1 MHRGFFATALQEAPE
16 DPLSHKYA
24 PSVLAA
30 YNSACSYVGLIKS
43 MYSQYPKLIA
53 RMWFYFTHVFSS
65 AVSPP
70 ASSLSYM
77 GQSWNPLC
85 FPDRARRYPVEE
97 PFDEARAERTGPA
110 RYRLWPV

>member
-16 DPLSHKYA
+16 DLLSHKYA

-43 MYSQYPKLIA
+43 MYSQYPKLMA

-65 AVSPP
+65 AVSLL
-70 ASSLSYM
+70 ALSRSYM
-77 GQSWNPLC
+77 GTNSNSVTRSCLALYRR
-85 FPDRARRYPVEE
+85 RALR
-97 PFDEARAERTGPA
+97 
-110 RYRLWPV
+110 

>member
-43 MYSQYPKLIA
+43 MYSQYPKLIS

-65 AVSPP
+65 AVSEF
-70 ASSLSYM
+70 A
-77 GQSWNPLC
+77 
-85 FPDRARRYPVEE
+85 ARGWR
-97 PFDEARAERTGPA
+97 GH
-110 RYRLWPV
+110 

>member
-30 YNSACSYVGLIKS
+30 YDSACSYVGLIKS
-43 MYSQYPKLIA
+43 MYSQYPKLVA

-65 AVSPP
+65 AVSRL
-70 ASSLSYM
+70 ASGVRVGTEAVTLYPDC
-77 GQSWNPLC
+77 SW
-85 FPDRARRYPVEE
+85 RYTVQM
-97 PFDEARAERTGPA
+97 PFDEARA
-110 RYRLWPV
+110 